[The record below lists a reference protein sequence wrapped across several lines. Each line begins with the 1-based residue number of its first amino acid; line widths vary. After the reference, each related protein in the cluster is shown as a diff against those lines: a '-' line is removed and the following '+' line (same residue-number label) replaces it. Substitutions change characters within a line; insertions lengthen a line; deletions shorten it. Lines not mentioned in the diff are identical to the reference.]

1 MQIFPL
7 AHLRPVNAGK
17 YGNLNIVEIILMKF
31 LKPKLLELFAV
42 EEQQRYTAVLFTALH
57 VEQRG
62 LGQLIICQD
71 LPTDK
76 IIEI

>member
-1 MQIFPL
+1 
-7 AHLRPVNAGK
+7 
-17 YGNLNIVEIILMKF
+17 MKF
-31 LKPKLLELFAV
+31 IKPKLLKLFAV
-42 EEQQRYTAVLFTALH
+42 EEQWRCTAVLFIALR
-57 VEQRG
+57 VEHHG

>member
-1 MQIFPL
+1 
-7 AHLRPVNAGK
+7 
-17 YGNLNIVEIILMKF
+17 MKF

-42 EEQQRYTAVLFTALH
+42 EEQQRCTALLFTALH